1 MPLPLTAKR
10 VLVTGA
16 ASGIGRA
23 SVEALVT
30 AGATVV
36 GLDRQAPA
44 DAPVPIVLAD
54 LRDEAAVIAGV
65 AEAARRLGGG
75 IDVLVAVAGVMQ
87 EAPLDAVTSDHVSL
101 HFDVN
106 VRGTILVAREALK
119 VMPDGGRI
127 VTFASELAAL
137 GRQNASVY
145 VATKAAI
152 VGLTRSWARELAPR
166 GILVNAVAPGP
177 TDTPLLGFD
186 ALTDEQKALELTQ
199 PLARLGRPQE
209 IADAVVF
216 LAGPG
221 ATFITG
227 HTLAVN
233 GGAAMT

>member
-1 MPLPLTAKR
+1 MPSLQGKR
-10 VLVTGA
+10 ALVTGA
-16 ASGIGRA
+16 ASGIGLA
-23 SVEALVT
+23 SAEALIA
-30 AGATVV
+30 AGAAVV
-36 GLDRQAPA
+36 GLDRQSPHGQAFPA
-44 DAPVPIVLAD
+44 VIAD
-54 LRDEAAVIAGV
+54 LRDEAAVVAAV
-65 AEAARRLGGG
+65 AEAVRLMDGLD
-75 IDVLVAVAGVMQ
+75 ILVNVAGVMQ
-87 EAPLDAVTSDHVSL
+87 EARLEDVTAEHIAL

-106 VRGTILVAREALK
+106 VRGTIFATREALK
-119 VMPDGGRI
+119 VMGEGARI
-127 VTFASELAAL
+127 INFASELAAL

-177 TDTPLLGFD
+177 TDTPLLAFD
-186 ALTDEQKALELTQ
+186 AMTDEQKALELTQ
-199 PLARLGRPQE
+199 PLGRLGRPSE